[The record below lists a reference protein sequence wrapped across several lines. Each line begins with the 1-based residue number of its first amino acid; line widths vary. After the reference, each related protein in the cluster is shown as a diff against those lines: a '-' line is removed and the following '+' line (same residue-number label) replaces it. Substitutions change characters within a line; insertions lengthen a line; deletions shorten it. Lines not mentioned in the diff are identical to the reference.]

1 MSASESYD
9 DEEEAQAVVIDN
21 GSSMIKAG
29 FAYDDAPRA
38 IFPCVTGRRQVW
50 PSTNWAVLKH
60 RHTSQFHVGDEVIDK
75 RSVYNLRYP
84 IQKGI
89 VTTFSDY
96 DGMEKIWKHTF
107 DNELRNL
114 KNR

>member
-29 FAYDDAPRA
+29 RA

-50 PSTNWAVLKH
+50 RSTNHPPKDVY
-60 RHTSQFHVGDEVIDK
+60 VGDEVIDK